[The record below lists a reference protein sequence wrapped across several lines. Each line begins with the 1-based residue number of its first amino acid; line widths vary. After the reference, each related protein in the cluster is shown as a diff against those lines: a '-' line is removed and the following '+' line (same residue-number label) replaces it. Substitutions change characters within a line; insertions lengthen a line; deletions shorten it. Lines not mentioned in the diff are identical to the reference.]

1 MNGFGRKID
10 NDIANKLLDGFKKKF
25 IISDYDPY
33 DQKRS
38 RLLWCNLSYDA
49 MSIPIENFQSIPLD
63 KNSTVYFYNE
73 RLNEMYEAVFSEICK
88 YVEGLEPWEE
98 IDAEIFDTSYEW
110 FIAVTHEDFLLLYGL

>member
-1 MNGFGRKID
+1 MKKIEHD
-10 NDIANKLLDGFKKKF
+10 MADELLKGFKKEF

-38 RLLWCNLSYDA
+38 RLLWCNLSCEA
-49 MSIPIENFQSIPLD
+49 QSIPRENFQSIPLD

-88 YVEGLEPWEE
+88 YIENLEPWEE
-98 IDAEIFDTSYEW
+98 IDAEIFDSSYKW
-110 FIAVTHEDFLLLYGL
+110 FISVTHEDFLLLYGL